1 MFKPSFPKK
10 VSSRNAASLSPRRSH
25 RYSKKEVQDTF
36 GGLIIQ
42 GRGFSSSNQ
51 SNCSVHP
58 AHCQTLP
65 LPPWSLPSRIPPP
78 KGTSGH
84 FLNSYPGST
93 ITGSACC
100 RRRRD
105 LRDDEE
111 DRRGG
116 ISYDRADKNAIYV
129 RALGDGRMRGKA
141 DLGGDRKVLE
151 WERKLLDQLTGP
163 DHKLRFRSRFLSM
176 HRVHRRRKP
185 RTKLTREN
193 RTSVDDNYFVPS
205 EVLLSTVGSWDF
217 NVFLLDS
224 LTGGRSLLYLA
235 YRIFREYNFIQRFRL
250 DIIRLLRF
258 FSSVEDSYHDSN
270 PYHNII
276 HASDVTQAM
285 YCYLQEKKL
294 QQSVT
299 PFEAMIA
306 ILSAMAHDLDHPGVN
321 QSFLVATANHLATL
335 YQNTS
340 VLEMHHWRYGVG
352 LMQEC
357 GVFSHFTNTQWA
369 SAIWQFRSLILATDI
384 TRQQEFLIKFRRMID
399 EKEFDYEFNLT
410 SRHFVLQIALKCA
423 DICNPCRNWYLSER
437 WSRQVCEEFFR
448 QGDMERQIGIEVAPV
463 CDRYRQTVA
472 KIQIGFMEV
481 VVRPLFMEWKRFL
494 PTDLS
499 NKMVS
504 NILSNKQ
511 QWQLVDQKEAAA
523 KTKKVP
529 ARTEESMSSIGDDSS
544 SVSTVLTGDGNRN
557 NTMFC
562 HGDDRQGDLREEE
575 EEEQEEEN
583 DEEDGDTIEN
593 NINLAFHYQTDLEQM
608 SEVGGHSLSPVSE
621 EEQLIMLAQNT
632 RRRHS
637 MPVVVRKDLA
647 FYMGLRR
654 DSVTRSNLQRR
665 QSLPATPVV
674 RTSLLLNGGVGD
686 SVQKVLSVDGL
697 TAQPKIS
704 NLCSSVDT
712 RTDYLSF
719 LSLQNQTRLLQQA
732 GVDPGDDHPHSVPHR
747 PSSSCV
753 ELRPKSSVLE
763 EDSECVRAV
772 LSGVG
777 RGGEVCHQKLVGLAS
792 SWPSILRAG
801 QKEEQTSVKL
811 WMRSPLATTATDF
824 VGPSPSSSNTSS
836 NTNLSSCL
844 STAQTEGVPLLSRPH

>member
-1 MFKPSFPKK
+1 MAMGPGGTDLPTLPLDWPVPRTVLCRRRNG
-10 VSSRNAASLSPRRSH
+10 VS
-25 RYSKKEVQDTF
+25 
-36 GGLIIQ
+36 
-42 GRGFSSSNQ
+42 FSSS
-51 SNCSVHP
+51 S
-58 AHCQTLP
+58 
-65 LPPWSLPSRIPPP
+65 
-78 KGTSGH
+78 
-84 FLNSYPGST
+84 SYLTKP
-93 ITGSACC
+93 
-100 RRRRD
+100 RY
-105 LRDDEE
+105 E
-111 DRRGG
+111 RRGG

-129 RALGDGRMRGKA
+129 RSLGDGRMKGKA
-141 DLGGDRKVLE
+141 DVRDACQLLE
-151 WERKLLDQLTGP
+151 WERRLLD
-163 DHKLRFRSRFLSM
+163 KLSTPECKIHFRSRFLSM

-193 RTSVDDNYFVPS
+193 RQAVDDYYHLPA
-205 EVLLSTVGSWDF
+205 EARLL
-217 NVFLLDS
+217 
-224 LTGGRSLLYLA
+224 
-235 YRIFREYNFIQRFRL
+235 EYNFIQRFRL

-258 FSSVEDSYHDSN
+258 FSSIEDNYHDSN
-270 PYHNII
+270 PYHNVI
-276 HASDVTQAM
+276 HATDVTQAM

-294 QQSVT
+294 QQSMT

-306 ILSAMAHDLDHPGVN
+306 VVSAMAHDLDHPGVN

-357 GVFSHFTNTQWA
+357 GIFSHFTNTQWA

-399 EKEFDYEFNLT
+399 EKHFDYEFNLNT
-410 SRHFVLQIALKCA
+410 RHFVLQIALKCA

-463 CDRYRQTVA
+463 CDRHRQTVA

-494 PTDLS
+494 PTKLS
-499 NKMVS
+499 NKMVT
-504 NILSNKQ
+504 NILCNKQ
-511 QWQLVDQKEAAA
+511 HWQAIDQKEAVVKATAA
-523 KTKKVP
+523 AEQT
-529 ARTEESMSSIGDDSS
+529 AASA
-544 SVSTVLTGDGNRN
+544 STAIVKNTDGNRN
-557 NTMFC
+557 NTIFC
-562 HGDDRQGDLREEE
+562 QGEDRQTDLREGDEE
-575 EEEQEEEN
+575 EGDGEEA
-583 DEEDGDTIEN
+583 DTVEN
-593 NINLAFHYQTDLEQM
+593 NVNLAFHYQTDFEQM
-608 SEVGGHSLSPVSE
+608 SEGGGRSLSPVSE
-621 EEQLIMLAQNT
+621 EEQIILLAHNT

-654 DSVTRSNLQRR
+654 DSGTRSNFQRR

-674 RTSLLLNGGVGD
+674 RSSLLSNCGVGD

-697 TAQPKIS
+697 TARPKIS
-704 NLCSSVDT
+704 NLSSQVDT
-712 RTDYLSF
+712 RTDHLSF

-732 GVDPGDDHPHSVPHR
+732 GVDPADDFPRSVPHR
-747 PSSSCV
+747 QSASCV
-753 ELRPKSSVLE
+753 ELRQKSSYSW
-763 EDSECVRAV
+763 EDSERLRAV
-772 LSGVG
+772 LRGVG
-777 RGGEVCHQKLVGLAS
+777 TGPETCHQKLVGLAS

-801 QKEEQTSVKL
+801 RKEEPTDVKL
-811 WMRSPLATTATDF
+811 CVRPPLAATAADF

-844 STAQTEGVPLLSRPH
+844 STAGTEGVPLLSRPH